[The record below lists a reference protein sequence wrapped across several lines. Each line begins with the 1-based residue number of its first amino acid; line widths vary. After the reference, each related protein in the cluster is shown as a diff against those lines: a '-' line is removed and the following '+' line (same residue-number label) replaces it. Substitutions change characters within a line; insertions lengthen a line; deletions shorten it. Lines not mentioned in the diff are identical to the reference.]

1 MEANHKNLAFR
12 LLFLIATPKLVKKG
26 VALLKEGEVPVQ
38 YHFCAQ
44 GTASSEIM
52 DMLGLGSVEKNILMC
67 VLPKEFADQMLKKL
81 RKELYLGMPNTGV
94 AFTVIMSGSSGRLI
108 QLIQSMQS
116 MQPENGKIPAEREGY
131 NMAEVEYSLI
141 MAIVNQ
147 GFSENVMDAAKPMGA
162 TGGTV
167 LHTRRIGSEAVMKFW
182 NISVHGEREIVMI
195 LVSKEDKLPVMKAI
209 GEKCGVNS
217 EAQGVVL
224 SLPVDNVVGLN

>member
-1 MEANHKNLAFR
+1 MKANDKNLAFR
-12 LLFLIATPKLVKKG
+12 MLFLIATPKLVKKG
-26 VALLKEGEVPVQ
+26 LALLKEGGVPVQ

-52 DMLGLGSVEKNILMC
+52 DMLGLGSVEKNILMSMM
-67 VLPKEFADQMLKKL
+67 PKEFADKALKKL

-94 AFTVIMSGSSGRLI
+94 AFTVVMSGSSGRLV

-116 MQPENGKIPAEREGY
+116 EDENTPMERESL
-131 NMAEVEYSLI
+131 NMAEIEYSMI

-167 LHTRRIGSEAVMKFW
+167 LHTRRVGSEAVMKFW

-195 LVSKEDKLPVMKAI
+195 LVSREDKLPVMKAI
-209 GEKCGVNS
+209 GEKCGMNS

>member
-1 MEANHKNLAFR
+1 MEANYKNPAFR
-12 LLFLIATPKLVKKG
+12 ILFLIATPKLVKKG
-26 VALLKEGEVPVQ
+26 LVVLKAEGVPVQ

-52 DMLGLGSVEKNILMC
+52 DMLGLGSVEKNILMSMM
-67 VLPKEFADQMLKKL
+67 PKEFADKILKKL

-94 AFTVIMSGSSGRLI
+94 AFTVAMSGGSGRLI
-108 QLIQSMQS
+108 QLIQSMQ
-116 MQPENGKIPAEREGY
+116 PENENTPMERNGN
-131 NMAEVEYSLI
+131 NMAEIEYSMI

-147 GFSENVMDAAKPMGA
+147 GFSESVMDAAKPMGA

-209 GEKCGVNS
+209 GEKCGMNS
-217 EAQGVVL
+217 DAQGIVL
-224 SLPVDNVVGLN
+224 SLPVDSVMGLN

>member
-1 MEANHKNLAFR
+1 MEANHKNPGYR
-12 LLFLIATPKLVKKG
+12 MLFLIAAPKLVKKG
-26 VALLKEGEVPVQ
+26 VALLREGEVPVQ
-38 YHFCAQ
+38 YQFCAQ

-52 DMLGLGSVEKNILMC
+52 DMLGLGSVEKNILMSAM
-67 VLPKEFADQMLKKL
+67 PKEFADKMLKKL

-94 AFTVIMSGSSGRLI
+94 AFTVVMSGGSGRLI

-116 MQPENGKIPAEREGY
+116 ESGNIPAERDGVK
-131 NMAEVEYSLI
+131 MAEMEYSMI

-167 LHTRRIGSEAVMKFW
+167 LHTRRVGSEAVMKFW

-209 GEKCGVNS
+209 GEQCGMNS
-217 EAQGVVL
+217 DAQGIVL

>member
-26 VALLKEGEVPVQ
+26 MALLKEGEVPVQ

-44 GTASSEIM
+44 GTASSEMM
-52 DMLGLGSVEKNILMC
+52 DMLGLGSVEKNILMS
-67 VLPKEFADQMLKKL
+67 VMPKEFADKMLKKL

-94 AFTVIMSGSSGRLI
+94 AFTVVMSGGSGRLI

-116 MQPENGKIPAEREGY
+116 ENGNIPAERDGF
-131 NMAEVEYSLI
+131 NMAEIEYSMI

-167 LHTRRIGSEAVMKFW
+167 LHTRRVGSEAVMKFW

-209 GEKCGVNS
+209 GEQCGMNS
-217 EAQGVVL
+217 DAQGIVL
-224 SLPVDNVVGLN
+224 SLPVDNVVGL

>member
-1 MEANHKNLAFR
+1 MEANDKNPAFR
-12 LLFLIATPKLVKKG
+12 MLFLIATPKLVKKG
-26 VALLKEGEVPVQ
+26 LALLKEGGVPVQ

-52 DMLGLGSVEKNILMC
+52 DMLGLGSVEKNILMSMM
-67 VLPKEFADQMLKKL
+67 PKEFADKALKKL

-94 AFTVIMSGSSGRLI
+94 AFTVVMSGSSGRLV

-116 MQPENGKIPAEREGY
+116 GDENTPMERESL
-131 NMAEVEYSLI
+131 NMAEIEYSMI

-167 LHTRRIGSEAVMKFW
+167 LHTRRVGSEAVMKFW

-195 LVSKEDKLPVMKAI
+195 LVSREDKLPVMKAI
-209 GEKCGVNS
+209 GEKCGMNS

>member
-1 MEANHKNLAFR
+1 MKANDKNPAFR
-12 LLFLIATPKLVKKG
+12 MLFLIATPKLVKKG
-26 VALLKEGEVPVQ
+26 LALLKEGGVPVQ

-52 DMLGLGSVEKNILMC
+52 DMLGLGSVEKNILMSMM
-67 VLPKEFADQMLKKL
+67 PKEFADKALKKL

-94 AFTVIMSGSSGRLI
+94 AFTVVMSGSSGRLV

-116 MQPENGKIPAEREGY
+116 GDENTPMERESL
-131 NMAEVEYSLI
+131 NMAEIEYSMI

-167 LHTRRIGSEAVMKFW
+167 LHTRRVGSEAVMKFW

-195 LVSKEDKLPVMKAI
+195 LVSREDKLPVMKAI
-209 GEKCGVNS
+209 GEKCGMNS

>member
-1 MEANHKNLAFR
+1 METNYRNPAFR
-12 LLFLIATPKLVKKG
+12 ILFLIATPKLVKKG
-26 VALLKEGEVPVQ
+26 MTLLKEEDVPVQ

-52 DMLGLGSVEKNILMC
+52 DMLGLGSVEKNILMSMM
-67 VLPKEFADQMLKKL
+67 PKDAADKILKKL
-81 RKELYLGMPNTGV
+81 RKGLYLGMPNTGV
-94 AFTVIMSGSSGRLI
+94 AFTVAMSGSSGRLV
-108 QLIQSMQS
+108 QLIRS
-116 MQPENGKIPAEREGY
+116 MQPESENSPMERDGL
-131 NMAEVEYSLI
+131 NMAEIEYSMI

-167 LHTRRIGSEAVMKFW
+167 LHTRRVGSEAVMKFW

-209 GEKCGVNS
+209 GEKCGMNS

>member
-1 MEANHKNLAFR
+1 MEANYKNPAFR
-12 LLFLIATPKLVKKG
+12 MLFLIATPKLVKKG
-26 VALLKEGEVPVQ
+26 LALLKEGGVPVQ

-52 DMLGLGSVEKNILMC
+52 DMLGLGSVEKNILMSMM
-67 VLPKEFADQMLKKL
+67 PKEFADKALKKL

-94 AFTVIMSGSSGRLI
+94 AFTVVMSGSSGRLV

-116 MQPENGKIPAEREGY
+116 GDENTPMERESL
-131 NMAEVEYSLI
+131 NMAEIEYSMI

-167 LHTRRIGSEAVMKFW
+167 LHTRRVGSEAVMKFW

-195 LVSKEDKLPVMKAI
+195 LVSREDKLPVMKAI
-209 GEKCGVNS
+209 GEKCGMNS

>member
-1 MEANHKNLAFR
+1 MEANDKNPAFR
-12 LLFLIATPKLVKKG
+12 MLFLIATPKLVKKG
-26 VALLKEGEVPVQ
+26 MALLKEGGVPVQ

-52 DMLGLGSVEKNILMC
+52 DMLGLGSVEKNILMSMM
-67 VLPKEFADQMLKKL
+67 PKEFADKILKKL

-94 AFTVIMSGSSGRLI
+94 AFTVVMSGSSGRLV

-116 MQPENGKIPAEREGY
+116 GDGNTPMERESL
-131 NMAEVEYSLI
+131 NMAEMEYSMI

-167 LHTRRIGSEAVMKFW
+167 LHTRRVGSESVMKFW

-195 LVSKEDKLPVMKAI
+195 LVSREDKLPVMKAI
-209 GEKCGVNS
+209 GEKCGMNS

>member
-1 MEANHKNLAFR
+1 MKANDKNPAFR
-12 LLFLIATPKLVKKG
+12 MLFLIATPKLVKKG
-26 VALLKEGEVPVQ
+26 LALLKEGGVPVQ

-52 DMLGLGSVEKNILMC
+52 DMLGLGSVEKNILMSMM
-67 VLPKEFADQMLKKL
+67 PKEFADKALKKL

-94 AFTVIMSGSSGRLI
+94 AFTVVMSGSSGRLV

-116 MQPENGKIPAEREGY
+116 EDENTPMERESL
-131 NMAEVEYSLI
+131 NMAEIEYSMI

-167 LHTRRIGSEAVMKFW
+167 LHTRRVGSEAVMKFW

-195 LVSKEDKLPVMKAI
+195 LVSREDKLPVMKAI
-209 GEKCGVNS
+209 GEKCGMNS